1 MRFLFI
7 GLRLGENTEISIPM
21 EVLVTLAILLF
32 LMVLGVIFMAISA
45 RKQALLNRE
54 KEKMEGQPL
63 LIISFDPERQQGL
76 GKYKGELWKI
86 EHPGPLEVG
95 EKVRVVAVEGLSL
108 RVERTAG

>member
-7 GLRLGENTEISIPM
+7 GLRLEENTEISIPM
-21 EVLVTLAILLF
+21 EVLVTIAILLF
-32 LMVLGVIFMAISA
+32 LIVLGVIFMAISA

-63 LIISFDPERQQGL
+63 FVLSFDPESQQGM

-86 EHPGPLEVG
+86 EHPGPLKAG
-95 EKVRVVAVEGLSL
+95 EKLRIVAVEGLSL